1 MKTKFIEWWKTLSP
15 NQKKYTVLMIV
26 GIGLVSVVA
35 LGWSRSKVKGIKV
48 NKEPA
53 QKELLLDSS
62 ALDKSKNADY
72 ELRIA
77 QQSALIEALKSGKPI
92 DQDKL
97 AALDPRRQH
106 DLFDPIERKN
116 KLLDDSAER
125 SLQPGDTGTSPG
137 QTNSAV
143 NLNNQSQPGGV
154 SSTPSGKSGN
164 ILQKV
169 INKNGKLQ
177 TVADTNGASRS
188 LGTLPQIPPPPG
200 LASTSSSGSIYSSGT
215 IPPPGS
221 SGFGN
226 VQQQYAAPPPDQ
238 VMGDIQL
245 VSASSRIDGKQPN
258 SPSSTE
264 DSKDK
269 KKGLREVYLPPSFME
284 ATLLSGLDAPTAGAA
299 KGNPVPVLIRV
310 KAPAVLPNDV
320 KAELTGCFV
329 IADGKGNLSTE
340 RAELTLVSISCL
352 DRKGKA
358 LIDQK
363 VKGFVVDAD
372 GKIGLRGR
380 IVAKFGSVVARSMLA
395 GFLVGAGDAFKASAT
410 TNSVSPLGI
419 TQTLNTSQIGTAALG
434 NGLSEG
440 FKEVQKFYMELAEAS
455 MPIVEIG
462 PTKHITLVVS
472 EGINLEIK
480 KLKGDYE

>member
-1 MKTKFIEWWKTLSP
+1 MKTKFSTWWEALSP
-15 NQKKYTVLMIV
+15 NQKKNSVAL
-26 GIGLVSVVA
+26 LVSIAVLSIVV
-35 LGWSRSKVKGIKV
+35 LGWNKSKGKVKIG
-48 NKEPA
+48 KEPSQTA
-53 QKELLLDSS
+53 LSLDST

-77 QQSALIEALKSGKPI
+77 QQNQIIEAYKSGKPV
-92 DQDKL
+92 DAERL

-106 DLFDPIERKN
+106 DLYDPIERK
-116 KLLDDSAER
+116 KEMLDDSATKDI
-125 SLQPGDTGTSPG
+125 LDPNGTGPTMAPSVARDRTSATS
-137 QTNSAV
+137 TNP
-143 NLNNQSQPGGV
+143 LLPGGV
-154 SSTPSGKSGN
+154 PANGK
-164 ILQKV
+164 QTV

-177 TVADTNGASRS
+177 IADNNGKSKS
-188 LGTLPQIPPPPG
+188 LGTLPQIPPPPALG
-200 LASTSSSGSIYSSGT
+200 SSST
-215 IPPPGS
+215 PGS
-221 SGFGN
+221 MFSAVSSTPAGSPGFGN
-226 VQQQYAAPPPDQ
+226 IQQQIVAPPPDQ
-238 VMGDIQL
+238 VMGGIML
-245 VSASSRIDGKQPN
+245 VSSGSHGSADGKQSSS

-264 DSKDK
+264 SKDK

-310 KAPAVLPNDV
+310 KAPAILPNDV
-320 KAELTGCFV
+320 KAELQGCFV

-380 IVAKFGSVVARSMLA
+380 VVAKFGSVVARSMIA
-395 GFLVGAGDAFKASAT
+395 GFLVGAGDAFKSSAT
-410 TNSVSPLGI
+410 TNSVSPLGL
-419 TQTLNTSQIGTAALG
+419 TQTVNPNQVGMSALG

-440 FKEVQKFYMELAEAS
+440 FKQVQKFYMELAEAS
-455 MPIVEIG
+455 MPIIEVG
-462 PTKHITLVVS
+462 PTKRITLIVS
-472 EGINLEIK
+472 EGTHLEIK